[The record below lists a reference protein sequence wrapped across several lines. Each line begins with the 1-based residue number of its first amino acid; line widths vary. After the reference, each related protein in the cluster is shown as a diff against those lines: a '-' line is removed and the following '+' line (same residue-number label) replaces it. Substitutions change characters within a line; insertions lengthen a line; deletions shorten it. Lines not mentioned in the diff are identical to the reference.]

1 MREHVFPGDGGG
13 HMPPGPRIRAS
24 TNVPLH
30 DLPEVVPESIR
41 INKGAV
47 LDPEKPKHKMIS
59 LRMIENWL
67 EHHAP

>member
-1 MREHVFPGDGGG
+1 
-13 HMPPGPRIRAS
+13 MPPGPRIGAS
-24 TNVPLH
+24 INVLLH
-30 DLPEVVPESIR
+30 DLPEVVPESIQ

-59 LRMIENWL
+59 LWMMEKWL